1 MFLTADLLRFEF
13 VSFANT
19 ADATAKI
26 RGTLGVRIALTH
38 QDDIARTVGLR
49 LVTGVHA
56 GLRPSRG
63 PRGQKSTDYFEVPL
77 GLAVTNI
84 PVIVNVKKSGPSWL
98 FAWRPRY

>member
-1 MFLTADLLRFEF
+1 VFLTADLLRFEF

-63 PRGQKSTDYFEVPL
+63 PPL
-77 GLAVTNI
+77 GAKNQPTI
-84 PVIVNVKKSGPSWL
+84 SKSRWG
-98 FAWRPRY
+98 